1 MEKYRRQ
8 YPDADIALFEPDR
21 ENADMF
27 FANIFSYSQRK
38 RLCEAAF
45 ISTRQSLLT
54 RQAEL
59 APMLA
64 RRGIRLDLSRLDDAK
79 RTLSSA
85 LEDPRPLHSR
95 PMATAPKDLKAK
107 FEAATAAAKQ
117 TKKKPDNATLLKLY
131 SYYKQATEGD
141 VTGSRP
147 GGFDFVGGAKFD
159 AWSKLKGTSKDE
171 AMQNYIKQVEKL
183 NRD

>member
-1 MEKYRRQ
+1 MRGPR
-8 YPDADIALFEPDR
+8 
-21 ENADMF
+21 
-27 FANIFSYSQRK
+27 
-38 RLCEAAF
+38 AAH
-45 ISTRQSLLT
+45 R
-54 RQAEL
+54 
-59 APMLA
+59 P
-64 RRGIRLDLSRLDDAK
+64 RGAC
-79 RTLSSA
+79 
-85 LEDPRPLHSR
+85 
-95 PMATAPKDLKAK
+95 MATAKKDDLASK

-141 VTGSRP
+141 VTGARP

-183 NRD
+183 NRERHPAHDTPRPVSRFRRLVHRALRGFRCPLRACSLDCFRRRRRIVFR